1 MLLIEF
7 NQGNETYSVSKEGKI
22 SKRVITASSLS
33 DSTVQWLDLMPDVQ
47 DGILAIAR
55 AKGDSYFQKV
65 NKAIQTRI
73 VLDIVYP
80 PKGEVIPGRKVESVQ
95 QSYKVTRL

>member
-7 NQGNETYSVSKEGKI
+7 KQGNETYTVSEEGGI
-22 SKRVITASSLS
+22 SKRVITASSFS
-33 DSTVQWLDLMPDVQ
+33 DSTVHWLDLMPDLQ

-65 NKAIQTRI
+65 NKLTSCTSTS
-73 VLDIVYP
+73 
-80 PKGEVIPGRKVESVQ
+80 E
-95 QSYKVTRL
+95 RLCCDTNK